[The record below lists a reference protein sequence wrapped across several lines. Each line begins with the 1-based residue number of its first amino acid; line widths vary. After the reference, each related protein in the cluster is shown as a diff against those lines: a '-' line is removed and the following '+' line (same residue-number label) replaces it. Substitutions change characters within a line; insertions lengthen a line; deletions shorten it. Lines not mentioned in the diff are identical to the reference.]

1 MASLVVMYWRD
12 IPAQVI
18 VEKGRGRR
26 REAAKVELSKRFIAA
41 IDAAAMKGGAEAAD
55 DYLEDWRRFDP
66 VEVADDGMED
76 TAAAKAA
83 KDADVVLLFLG
94 MNSNGNNG
102 TGPLYGGQG
111 SSESEP
117 RTATTLSCAAC
128 SGSSSARAT
137 ASAGAPGVCG
147 TGSDQTARRRA
158 SATGISSMLARPS
171 GSSSTRRSSNSRTPW
186 PAL

>member
-83 KDADVVLLFLG
+83 EIEAAYPADRLRGLIA
-94 MNSNGNNG
+94 NGG
-102 TGPLYGGQG
+102 REG
-111 SSESEP
+111 
-117 RTATTLSCAAC
+117 
-128 SGSSSARAT
+128 
-137 ASAGAPGVCG
+137 
-147 TGSDQTARRRA
+147 
-158 SATGISSMLARPS
+158 
-171 GSSSTRRSSNSRTPW
+171 
-186 PAL
+186 